1 MSHVPKGANMLGVTE
16 RLARLTIETEFGSL
30 PADVVESAKLR
41 ILDTLAVMVAGSRHP
56 STAISLAVV
65 DHLGGKPHASIVGQA
80 LRTSAPQAAFV
91 NGVAA
96 HAYEFC
102 DFSPRAYTH
111 ISAVVAPGAL
121 PVAEGV
127 KADGRDFVTAFVCG
141 FEVGAR
147 IGRGMA
153 PHLFNQGWHP
163 NAITGAMG
171 VSAAAARLLRLDLQ
185 ATRMAFGLAA
195 SQGSGLRKNVGS
207 MGKAFHHGHGA
218 RCGVFAALLAQQGFQ
233 VDPDIVEGID
243 NGKGHERFGLVD
255 TFCGVG
261 NYDLQRMID
270 SLGEDWELGGNRTV
284 VRLHPTSTPAQSPID
299 AMLDLARRHQLQ
311 ADSVAGIKLEVTRE
325 CLTIACYPDAPN
337 SHRAKF
343 CLRYMMAVALIDKV
357 AGIAQ
362 FTDARVQRDDVQ
374 ALMQK
379 VTVTVPPDFER
390 HRGTWG
396 ENGSSWGETRL
407 CVTLNGGTTV
417 STARSYARGYPQDP
431 ATWDDVKAKFM
442 ECAGGILQ
450 EETSAEV
457 IDMVRDLESVPDV
470 RRLTAALTRVI

>member
-1 MSHVPKGANMLGVTE
+1 MLGVTE
-16 RLARLTIETEFGSL
+16 KLARLTIETKLQSL
-30 PADVVESAKLR
+30 PSEVVESAKLR

-56 STAISLAVV
+56 SSKISQAVV
-65 DHLGGKPHASIVGQA
+65 EHLGGKPHASIVGQV

-91 NGVAA
+91 NGVSA
-96 HAYEFC
+96 HAYEYC

-111 ISAVVAPGAL
+111 ISAVVAPGAI
-121 PVAEGV
+121 PVAEEVRANGEQL
-127 KADGRDFVTAFVCG
+127 VTAFVCG
-141 FEVGAR
+141 FEVAAR
-147 IGRGMA
+147 VGRGMA

-171 VSAAAARLLRLDLQ
+171 VSAAAAHLLGLDLP

-218 RCGVFAALLAQQGFQ
+218 RCGVFAALLAKQGYQ

-255 TFCGVG
+255 TFCGIG
-261 NYDLQRMID
+261 NYDLQRMTE

-299 AMLDLARRHQLQ
+299 AMLDLARRYQLS
-311 ADSVAGIKLEVTRE
+311 AESVASIELDVTRE
-325 CLTIACYPDAPN
+325 CLTIACYSDAPN

-362 FTDARVQRDDVQ
+362 FTDARVQQDDVQ

-379 VTVTVPPDFER
+379 VHVSVPPDFER

-407 CVTLNGGTTV
+407 RVTLNDGTSV
-417 STARSYARGYPQDP
+417 ATARSYARGYPQDP
-431 ATWDDVKAKFM
+431 ATWDDVKGKFL
-442 ECAGGILQ
+442 ECAGGILPK
-450 EETSAEV
+450 EASAEV
-457 IDMVRDLESVPDV
+457 MDMVRDLETLPDV
-470 RRLTAALTRVI
+470 RRLTSALTRLS

>member
-1 MSHVPKGANMLGVTE
+1 MLGVTE
-16 RLARLTIETEFGSL
+16 KLARLAIDTEFRSL
-30 PADVVESAKLR
+30 PAEVVESAKLR

-56 STAISLAVV
+56 SSRISLAVV
-65 DHLGGKPHASIVGQA
+65 EHMGGSPQASVVGQS
-80 LRTSAPQAAFV
+80 LKTSAAQAAFV

-96 HAYEFC
+96 HAFEYC

-111 ISAVVAPGAL
+111 ISAVVAPGTL
-121 PVAEGV
+121 PVAEEVRASGE
-127 KADGRDFVTAFVCG
+127 DLLTAFVCG

-195 SQGSGLRKNVGS
+195 SQGSGVRKNVGS

-218 RCGVFAALLAQQGFQ
+218 QCGVFAALLAQRGFQ
-233 VDPDIVEGID
+233 VDPDIVEGVD
-243 NGKGHERFGLVD
+243 NGRGHERFGLVD
-255 TFCGVG
+255 TFCGIG
-261 NYDLQRMID
+261 NYDLTRMVE

-299 AMLDLARRHQLQ
+299 AMLDLACHHQLRPE
-311 ADSVAGIKLEVTRE
+311 SVASIELEVTRE
-325 CLTIACYPDAPN
+325 CLTIACYSDAPN

-362 FTDARVQRDDVQ
+362 FTDARVRQADVQ
-374 ALMQK
+374 TLMQK
-379 VTVTVPPDFER
+379 VTVTVPADFER

-407 CVTLNGGTTV
+407 RITLNDGKTL

-431 ATWDDVKAKFM
+431 ATWDDVKGKFL
-442 ECAGGILQ
+442 ECADGVLNEG
-450 EETSAEV
+450 TSAEV
-457 IDMVRDLESVPDV
+457 IGMVRDLESLSDV
-470 RRLTAALTRVI
+470 RRLTGALTRVIS